1 MALRARKT
9 RELIKH
15 ILIWS
20 VLTFEFFPLYVM
32 FVISTKT
39 NEQYDRNPFFPDA
52 FRNWHAA
59 VNWEK
64 AWTLVSQYLAN
75 SIVVA
80 VASVAFCLVMSL
92 LTSYVLARYRFP
104 GKNVVYYGIIAT
116 MFLPGTAATLVT
128 TITVLES
135 VGLGNSLWALIV
147 LGAVGGQ
154 VVCIFILRQFI
165 EEIPKE
171 LFESAQIDGA
181 GHFAQIRHIILPM
194 SGSILGTL
202 AILQFVGNWNNLV
215 LPLVVLRDQYKFT
228 VPVGLMHME
237 GEYVKQWGEMMA
249 GYAISSIPLIILF
262 IFTMRLFV
270 RGIAAGAIKG

>member
-1 MALRARKT
+1 MALPARKT
-9 RELIKH
+9 KEAIKH

-20 VLTFEFFPLYVM
+20 VLAFEFFPLYVM

-39 NEQYDRNPFFPDA
+39 NEQYDRNPFVLDA
-52 FRNWHAA
+52 FKDWNVSANWS
-59 VNWEK
+59 K
-64 AWTLVSQYLAN
+64 AWSLVSQFLAN
-75 SIVVA
+75 SIVV
-80 VASVAFCLVMSL
+80 SVAAVFFCLVMAL

-128 TITVLES
+128 TITVLEG
-135 VGLGNSLWALIV
+135 VGLGNSLWALII

-165 EEIPKE
+165 EEIPRE

-181 GHFAQIRHIILPM
+181 GHLQQIRHIILPM

-202 AILQFVGNWNNLV
+202 AIMQFVGNWNNLV
-215 LPLVVLRDQYKFT
+215 LPLVVLRDQHKFT

-262 IFTMRLFV
+262 VFTMRLFV

>member
-1 MALRARKT
+1 LRASRTK
-9 RELIKH
+9 EIIKH
-15 ILIWS
+15 VLIWS
-20 VLTFEFFPLYVM
+20 VLLFEFFPLYVM

-52 FRNWHAA
+52 FRDWNVG
-59 VNWEK
+59 VNWSK
-64 AWTLVSQYLAN
+64 AWGLVSQYLAN
-75 SIVVA
+75 SIVV
-80 VASVAFCLVMSL
+80 SVAAVSFCLLMAL

-104 GKNVVYYGIIAT
+104 GKNVIYYGIIAT

-128 TITVLES
+128 TITVLENL
-135 VGLGNSLWALIV
+135 GLGNSLWALIII
-147 LGAVGGQ
+147 GAVGGQ

-165 EEIPKE
+165 EDLPKE

-181 GHFAQIRHIILPM
+181 GHLQQIRHIILPM

-215 LPLVVLRDQYKFT
+215 LPLVVLRDEYKFT

-249 GYAISSIPLIILF
+249 GYAISAVPLIILF

-270 RGIAAGAIKG
+270 RGVTAGAIKG